1 MLICVLFYYCDVC
14 RYGTLTDSIVVFDRT
29 VTGYAMG
36 NISWNVPGSG
46 IDGEVEFTSRVL
58 NGSHGNV
65 FDNFGVASWKTASS
79 WSEAGS
85 LSARSVVNVFDV
97 EGLNWNA
104 TGHLGY
110 SNHSYS
116 LLITENDYNLMNNEL
131 IVLGKGK
138 YGGDWSSW

>member
-1 MLICVLFYYCDVC
+1 MLIIVIIDVH
-14 RYGTLTDSIVVFDRT
+14 RVATLADSIVIMDRT

-46 IDGEVEFTSRVL
+46 INGEVEFASRVL
-58 NGSHGNV
+58 NGSHDAV
-65 FDNFGVASWKTASS
+65 FDNYGVALWTTASS
-79 WSEAGS
+79 WSQAGC
-85 LSARSVVNVFDV
+85 LSARSMVNVFDV

-131 IVLGKGK
+131 IVLGEGK
-138 YGGDWSSW
+138 YGGDWTSW